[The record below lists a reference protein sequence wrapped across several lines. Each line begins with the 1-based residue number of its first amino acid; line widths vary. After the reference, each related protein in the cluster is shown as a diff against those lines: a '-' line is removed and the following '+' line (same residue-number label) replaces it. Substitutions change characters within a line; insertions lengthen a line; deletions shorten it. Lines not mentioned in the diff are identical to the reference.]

1 MRSVVFMGSPDFA
14 VSSLQA
20 LIDSPDYDV
29 KLVVSQTDKP
39 QGRKQILTAP
49 PVKQL
54 ALQYDLPVY
63 QPKTLRTPEAY
74 DTIRALQP
82 DFIVVSAY
90 GKILPQNILDIPKY
104 GCVNLHGSL
113 LPKYRGAA
121 PIQWSVINGDTHT
134 GVTSMLMNAGL
145 DTGDILLTAETEIG
159 ENETA
164 GELFDRLAALCPALL
179 LQTLDALVSGAVTPV
194 KQNDA
199 DATYVTV
206 LDKEMAF
213 LDFNVPAS
221 VLHNKIRGLN
231 PWPTAK
237 TLYGDKSL
245 KIHAGRL
252 TDRRVSG
259 APGTLVVDR
268 GRLFV
273 ACADG
278 EGYEI
283 TELQLEGS
291 KRMSAADFLRGHT
304 PEKGFV
310 LGRKE
315 AS

>member
-1 MRSVVFMGSPDFA
+1 MGSPDFA
-14 VSSLQA
+14 VKALEA
-20 LIDSPDYDV
+20 LIESPDYDV

-49 PVKQL
+49 PVKEV
-54 ALQYDLPVY
+54 ALRHGLPVY
-63 QPKTLRTPEAY
+63 QPKTLRTEEAY
-74 DTIRALQP
+74 QTIAAQEP

-90 GKILPQNILDIPKY
+90 GKILPQNVLDIPKY

-121 PIQWSVINGDTHT
+121 PIQWSVINGDAET

-145 DTGDILLTAETEIG
+145 DTGDILLTSKTPIG

-164 GELFDRLAALCPALL
+164 GELFDRLASLCPDLL
-179 LQTLDALVSGAVTPV
+179 LRTLKGLEEGSLVPQ

-199 DATYVTV
+199 DATFVSV

-213 LDFNVPAS
+213 LDFDLPAA

-231 PWPTAK
+231 PWPVAK
-237 TLYGDKSL
+237 TAYGDKAF
-245 KIHAGRL
+245 KIYAGRK

-259 APGTLVVDR
+259 TPGTLHADG

-273 ACADG
+273 SCAG
-278 EGYEI
+278 NEGYEL
-283 TELQLEGS
+283 TEVQLEGG
-291 KRMSAADFLRGHT
+291 KRMSAADFLRGHPVDT
-304 PEKGFV
+304 TSH
-310 LGRKE
+310 LG
-315 AS
+315 